1 MHKVCLIGWPGS
13 GKSRFYQLIA
23 PQLEALSLTVR
34 EANGLVWDIQRE
46 MQEQAWLVL
55 DARQRIE
62 SPDELAA
69 LLNGAD
75 ALVLMFWQEVPLGH
89 QAWWLKQLKSIV
101 PNKPYALVMPW
112 GLVEAE
118 LIKLSAAPPSAQN
131 PDWPRLQRMEFVLP
145 RLVLEHFTFVLD
157 AMQRD
162 STIELWRAV
171 GVVECLEF
179 ASPVAIEAG
188 RNWVY
193 QYNAGDAQAG
203 WLGLEGVRLNR
214 AVLCEW
220 LSACYAPGN

>member
-1 MHKVCLIGWPGS
+1 MQKVCLIGWPGS

-23 PQLEALSLTVR
+23 PQLQALNLTVR
-34 EANGLVWDIQRE
+34 EANGLVWDIQQE
-46 MQEQAWLVL
+46 VQEQAWLVL
-55 DARQRIE
+55 DARQRVE
-62 SPDELAA
+62 SPDELAT
-69 LLNGAD
+69 LLNAAD
-75 ALVLMFWQEVPLGH
+75 AQVLMFWQEVSLDN
-89 QAWWLKQLKSIV
+89 QAWWLKQLKSFA
-101 PNKPYALVMPW
+101 PAKPYALVMPS
-112 GLVEAE
+112 GLADAE
-118 LIKLSAAPPSAQN
+118 LIKLAAAPLSAQQ

-145 RLVLEHFTFVLD
+145 KLVLEHFTFVLD

-162 STIELWRAV
+162 STIQLWRAV

-179 ASPVAIEAG
+179 ANPVAIEAG

-203 WLGLEGVRLNR
+203 WLRLEGVGLNQ